1 MDLIVIV
8 TTALISALASGLVG
22 VLLSTAYYRRHER
35 RRQRY
40 ETLRHLMANRFDV
53 MGDGF
58 SQALNESMVTY
69 ADSPRTMAV
78 LRKFLRNRTNQG
90 LSTLLRTMA
99 SEAGLP
105 TKNLDDEMLL
115 TAFNLRQQ

>member
-58 SQALNESMVTY
+58 SQGLNESMVTY

-105 TKNLDDEMLL
+105 TKNLDDEMLQ
-115 TAFNLRQQ
+115 TAFNLRQP